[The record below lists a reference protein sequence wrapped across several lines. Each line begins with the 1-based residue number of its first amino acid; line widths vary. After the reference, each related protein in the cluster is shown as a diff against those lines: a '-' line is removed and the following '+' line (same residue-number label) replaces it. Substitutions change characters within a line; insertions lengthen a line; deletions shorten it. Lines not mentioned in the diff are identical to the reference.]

1 MYKTVIFDVDGT
13 LIDTEVAVINSLQKA
28 LMEYRNKEYAFE
40 QLQFVLGIP
49 GARSLKQLGIP
60 DEDIDRVNERWN
72 FFMKEFSHF
81 IKVFPEITELLESLM
96 ENKIVV
102 GIVTSKT
109 RKELADDF
117 VPFGLMKY
125 LPHIV
130 CADDTANHKPHPDPI
145 LKFLE
150 ISGAVPSNSIYIGD
164 TIYDMEC
171 AQSSGVD
178 FGLALWGCKN
188 PDSILTQKKLSNPKD
203 IWGLITS

>member
-13 LIDTEVAVINSLQKA
+13 LIDTEVAVISSLQKA
-28 LMEYRNKEYAFE
+28 LVEYYNKKYAFE
-40 QLQFVLGIP
+40 QLQFILGIP

-60 DEDIDRVNERWN
+60 DEDINMVNERWN
-72 FFMKEFSHF
+72 FFMKEFSQF
-81 IKVFPEITELLESLM
+81 IKVFPEINELLKSLL
-96 ENKIVV
+96 ENGIVV

-109 RKELADDF
+109 RQELADDF

-125 LPHIV
+125 LLHIV
-130 CADDTANHKPHPDPI
+130 CADDTVNHKPHPDPI

-150 ISGAVPSNSIYIGD
+150 ISGAVPDNAIYIGD

-171 AQSSGVD
+171 AQSSGVG

-188 PDSILTQKKLSNPKD
+188 PDSIVAQNKLSNPKD
-203 IWGLITS
+203 ILGLISS